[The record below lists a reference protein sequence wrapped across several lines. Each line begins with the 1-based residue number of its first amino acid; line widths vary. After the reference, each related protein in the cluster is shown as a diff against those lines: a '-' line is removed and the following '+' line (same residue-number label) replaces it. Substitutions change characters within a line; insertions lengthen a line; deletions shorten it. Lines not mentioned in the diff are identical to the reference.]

1 MQTVAKLQEA
11 LPRARNADGAE
22 GLRRL
27 AGRCGWLHREAVS
40 FKAPYRTYTRLLA
53 ETHGPGVSTA
63 SGTLAAGRA

>member
-40 FKAPYRTYTRLLA
+40 FNRRFQD
-53 ETHGPGVSTA
+53 E
-63 SGTLAAGRA
+63 AGRTGTTF

>member
-40 FKAPYRTYTRLLA
+40 FKFNYVNSAACGAHLGHR
-53 ETHGPGVSTA
+53 GPPARG
-63 SGTLAAGRA
+63 